1 MNNQKKIIFMGTAQ
15 FAIPC
20 IDNIKKNNFNLIA
33 VVTSPDKPAGRGLK
47 ISESPVKEYA
57 KKNQLNLLQPV
68 NLKDS
73 NFINQIRRLKP
84 DLIVVVAFRMLPE
97 ILWSIP
103 TFGSINVHA
112 SLLPNYRGAAP
123 INWAIINGEKQTGVT
138 TFFINDRIDTGDVI
152 GQSKIDIN
160 KNENAGELHN
170 SLMRLG
176 ADLLIK
182 SIDKIFSSKENISTK
197 QLEVKNLKAA
207 PKLDKTNCKINWQD
221 SCINIHNKIRGLS
234 PYPGARSV
242 LDNLNKKIKVIIYKS
257 DYIKE
262 VHNLNSGSIYIEKDK
277 IKIAVVDGYIYPLLI
292 KFEGKKTMDTK
303 SLINGFNFN
312 KECKM
317 I

>member
-1 MNNQKKIIFMGTAQ
+1 MNNQKKIIFMGTAE

-20 IDNIKKNNFNLIA
+20 LDNIKKNDFNLLA

-197 QLEVKNLKAA
+197 QLEVKNLKVA
-207 PKLDKTNCKINWQD
+207 PKLNKTNCKINWQD

-262 VHNLNSGSIYIEKDK
+262 AHNLNSGSIYFEKDK

>member
-20 IDNIKKNNFNLIA
+20 IDNIRRNNFNLLA

-262 VHNLNSGSIYIEKDK
+262 AHNLNSGSIYIEKDK

>member
-20 IDNIKKNNFNLIA
+20 LDNIKKNDFNLLA

-97 ILWSIP
+97 IVWTIP
-103 TFGSINVHA
+103 AFGSINVHA

-170 SLMRLG
+170 RLMRLG

-182 SIDKIFSSKENISTK
+182 SIGKIFSSKQNKATE
-197 QLEVKNLKAA
+197 QLEGENLKAA
-207 PKLDKTNCKINWQD
+207 PKLNKTNCKINWQD

-262 VHNLNSGSIYIEKDK
+262 AHNLNSGSIYIEKDK

>member
-20 IDNIKKNNFNLIA
+20 LDNIKKNKFNLIA

-84 DLIVVVAFRMLPE
+84 DLIVVVAFRILPE

-207 PKLDKTNCKINWQD
+207 PKLNKTNCKINWQD

>member
-1 MNNQKKIIFMGTAQ
+1 MTSLNFGNFSRKIKNRRSFICGIKGTKLSNKE
-15 FAIPC
+15 FIR
-20 IDNIKKNNFNLIA
+20 LIE
-33 VVTSPDKPAGRGLK
+33 D
-47 ISESPVKEYA
+47 I
-57 KKNQLNLLQPV
+57 
-68 NLKDS
+68 
-73 NFINQIRRLKP
+73 KP
-84 DLIVVVAFRMLPE
+84 DLIIVIAFQKLPK
-97 ILWSIP
+97 SIWGVP
-103 TFGSINVHA
+103 KFGTFNLHA
-112 SLLPNYRGAAP
+112 SILPNYRGAAP

-182 SIDKIFSSKENISTK
+182 SIDKIFSIKENISTK

-207 PKLDKTNCKINWQD
+207 PKLNKTNCKINWQD

-242 LDNLNKKIKVIIYKS
+242 LDNLKKKIKVIIYKS

-262 VHNLNSGSIYIEKDK
+262 AHNLNSGSIYIEKDK

>member
-73 NFINQIRRLKP
+73 NFINQIRRIKP

-138 TFFINDRIDTGDVI
+138 TFFINDRIDTGDII

-160 KNENAGELHN
+160 KDETAGELHN
-170 SLMRLG
+170 RLMKLG

-182 SIDKIFSSKENISTK
+182 SIDKIFSSKQNITTK
-197 QLEVKNLKAA
+197 QLEGKNLYTA
-207 PKLDKTNCKINWQD
+207 PKLNKTNCNINWQD
-221 SCINIHNKIRGLS
+221 SCVNIHNKIRGLS

-242 LDNLNKKIKVIIYKS
+242 LDNLNKKIKVIVYKS

-262 VHNLNSGSIYIEKDK
+262 VHNHNSGSIYIEKDK
-277 IKIAVVDGYIYPLLI
+277 IKIAVADGYIYPLLI

>member
-182 SIDKIFSSKENISTK
+182 SIDNIFSNKQNISTK

-207 PKLDKTNCKINWQD
+207 PKLNKTNCKINWQD

>member
-207 PKLDKTNCKINWQD
+207 PKLNKTNCKINWQD

-303 SLINGFNFN
+303 SLINGFKFG
-312 KECKM
+312 KGCKM

>member
-20 IDNIKKNNFNLIA
+20 LDNIKKNKFNLIA

-207 PKLDKTNCKINWQD
+207 PKLNKTNCKINWQD

-242 LDNLNKKIKVIIYKS
+242 LDNLNKKIKVIVYKS

-262 VHNLNSGSIYIEKDK
+262 VHNHNSGSIYIEKDK
-277 IKIAVVDGYIYPLLI
+277 IKIAVADGYIYPLLI

>member
-20 IDNIKKNNFNLIA
+20 IDNIRRNNFNLLA

-182 SIDKIFSSKENISTK
+182 SIDKIFSNKQNISTK

-207 PKLDKTNCKINWQD
+207 PKLNKTNCKINWQD

-242 LDNLNKKIKVIIYKS
+242 LDNLKKKIKVIIYKS

-262 VHNLNSGSIYIEKDK
+262 AHNLNSGSIYIEKDK

>member
-1 MNNQKKIIFMGTAQ
+1 
-15 FAIPC
+15 
-20 IDNIKKNNFNLIA
+20 
-33 VVTSPDKPAGRGLK
+33 
-47 ISESPVKEYA
+47 
-57 KKNQLNLLQPV
+57 
-68 NLKDS
+68 
-73 NFINQIRRLKP
+73 
-84 DLIVVVAFRMLPE
+84 MLPE

-207 PKLDKTNCKINWQD
+207 PKLNKTNCKINWQD

-242 LDNLNKKIKVIIYKS
+242 LDNLKKKIKVIIYKS

-262 VHNLNSGSIYIEKDK
+262 AHNLNSGSIYIEKDK

>member
-1 MNNQKKIIFMGTAQ
+1 MIKQKKIIFMGTAQ

-20 IDNIKKNNFNLIA
+20 LNNIEKNNFNLLA

-207 PKLDKTNCKINWQD
+207 PKLNKTNCKINWQD

>member
-20 IDNIKKNNFNLIA
+20 IDNIKKNNFNLLA

-207 PKLDKTNCKINWQD
+207 PKLNKTNCKINWQD

-262 VHNLNSGSIYIEKDK
+262 AHNLNSGSIYIEKDK

>member
-1 MNNQKKIIFMGTAQ
+1 MDNKKKIIFMGTAQ

-20 IDNIKKNNFNLIA
+20 IDNIKKNNFNLLA

-47 ISESPVKEYA
+47 ISESPVKEYS

-68 NLKDS
+68 NLKDDE
-73 NFINQIRRLKP
+73 FINQIKSLKP

-138 TFFINDRIDTGDVI
+138 TFFINDRIDTGDII

-160 KNENAGELHN
+160 KDETAGELHN
-170 SLMRLG
+170 RLMKLG

-182 SIDKIFSSKENISTK
+182 SIDKIFSSKQNITTK
-197 QLEVKNLKAA
+197 QLEGKNLNTA
-207 PKLDKTNCKINWQD
+207 PKLNKTNCNINWQD
-221 SCINIHNKIRGLS
+221 SCVNIHNKIRGLS

-242 LDNLNKKIKVIIYKS
+242 LDNLNKKIKVIVYKS

-262 VHNLNSGSIYIEKDK
+262 VHNHNSGSIYIEKDK
-277 IKIAVVDGYIYPLLI
+277 IKIAVADGYIYPLLI

-303 SLINGFNFN
+303 SLINGFKFG

>member
-20 IDNIKKNNFNLIA
+20 LDNIKKNNFNLIA

-57 KKNQLNLLQPV
+57 KKHQLNLLQPV

-207 PKLDKTNCKINWQD
+207 PKLNKTNCKINWQD

>member
-1 MNNQKKIIFMGTAQ
+1 MIKQKKIIFMGTAQ

-20 IDNIKKNNFNLIA
+20 LNNIEKNNFNLLA

-47 ISESPVKEYA
+47 ISESPVKEYS

-68 NLKDS
+68 NLKDDK
-73 NFINQIRRLKP
+73 FINQIKSLKP

-138 TFFINDRIDTGDVI
+138 TFFINDRIDTGDII

-160 KNENAGELHN
+160 KDETAGELHN
-170 SLMRLG
+170 RLMKLG

-182 SIDKIFSSKENISTK
+182 SIDKIFSSKQNITTK
-197 QLEVKNLKAA
+197 QLEGKNLNTA
-207 PKLDKTNCKINWQD
+207 PKLNKTNCNINWQD
-221 SCINIHNKIRGLS
+221 SCVNIHNKIRGLS

-242 LDNLNKKIKVIIYKS
+242 LDNLNKKIKVIVYKS

-262 VHNLNSGSIYIEKDK
+262 VHNHNSGSIYIEKDK
-277 IKIAVVDGYIYPLLI
+277 IKIAVADGYIYPLLI

>member
-207 PKLDKTNCKINWQD
+207 PKLNKTNCKINWQD

-242 LDNLNKKIKVIIYKS
+242 LDNLNKKIKVIIHKS

>member
-20 IDNIKKNNFNLIA
+20 LDNIKKNNFNLIA

-207 PKLDKTNCKINWQD
+207 PKLNKTNCKINWQD

>member
-20 IDNIKKNNFNLIA
+20 LDNIKKNKFNLIA

-207 PKLDKTNCKINWQD
+207 PKLNKTNCKINWQD

-242 LDNLNKKIKVIIYKS
+242 LDNLNKKITVIIYKS

-262 VHNLNSGSIYIEKDK
+262 AHNLNSGSIYIEKDK

>member
-20 IDNIKKNNFNLIA
+20 IDNIKKNKFNLIA

-207 PKLDKTNCKINWQD
+207 PKLNKTNCKINWQD

-262 VHNLNSGSIYIEKDK
+262 AHNLNSGSIYIEKDK

>member
-1 MNNQKKIIFMGTAQ
+1 MGTAE

-20 IDNIKKNNFNLIA
+20 LDNIKKNDFNILA

-207 PKLDKTNCKINWQD
+207 PKLNKTNCKINWQD

>member
-207 PKLDKTNCKINWQD
+207 PKLNKTNCKINWQD

-262 VHNLNSGSIYIEKDK
+262 AHNLNSGSIYIEKDK

>member
-182 SIDKIFSSKENISTK
+182 SIDKIFSSKQNISTK
-197 QLEVKNLKAA
+197 QLEGENLKAA
-207 PKLDKTNCKINWQD
+207 PKLNKTNCKINWQD

-242 LDNLNKKIKVIIYKS
+242 LDNLNKKIKVIIFKS

-262 VHNLNSGSIYIEKDK
+262 AHNLNSGSIYIEKDK

-292 KFEGKKTMDTK
+292 KFEVKKTMNTK

-312 KECKM
+312 K
-317 I
+317 

>member
-1 MNNQKKIIFMGTAQ
+1 MNNQKKIIFMGTAE

-20 IDNIKKNNFNLIA
+20 LDNIKKNDFNLLA

-138 TFFINDRIDTGDVI
+138 TFFINDKIDTGDVI

-170 SLMRLG
+170 RLMRLG

-207 PKLDKTNCKINWQD
+207 PKLNKTNCKINWQD

>member
-1 MNNQKKIIFMGTAQ
+1 MIKQKKIIFMGTAQ

-20 IDNIKKNNFNLIA
+20 LNNIEKNNFNLLA

-47 ISESPVKEYA
+47 ISESPVKEYS

-68 NLKDS
+68 NLKDDE
-73 NFINQIRRLKP
+73 FINQIKSLKP

-138 TFFINDRIDTGDVI
+138 TFFINDRIDTGDII

-160 KNENAGELHN
+160 KDETAGELHN
-170 SLMRLG
+170 RLMKLG

-182 SIDKIFSSKENISTK
+182 SIDKIFSSKQNITTK
-197 QLEVKNLKAA
+197 QLEGKNLNTA
-207 PKLDKTNCKINWQD
+207 PKLNKTNCNINWQD
-221 SCINIHNKIRGLS
+221 SCVNIHNKIRGLS
-234 PYPGARSV
+234 PYPGARSI
-242 LDNLNKKIKVIIYKS
+242 LDNLNKKIKVIVYKS

-262 VHNLNSGSIYIEKDK
+262 VHNHNSGSIYIEKDK
-277 IKIAVVDGYIYPLLI
+277 IKIAVADGYIYPLLI

>member
-20 IDNIKKNNFNLIA
+20 IDNIKKNNFNIIA

-207 PKLDKTNCKINWQD
+207 PKLNKTNCKINWQD

>member
-1 MNNQKKIIFMGTAQ
+1 MNNQKKIIFMGTAE

-20 IDNIKKNNFNLIA
+20 LDNIKKNDFNLLA

-207 PKLDKTNCKINWQD
+207 PKLNKTNCKINWQD

-262 VHNLNSGSIYIEKDK
+262 AHNLNSGSIYIEKDK

>member
-20 IDNIKKNNFNLIA
+20 IDNIKKNNFNLLA

-182 SIDKIFSSKENISTK
+182 SIDKIFISKENISTK

-207 PKLDKTNCKINWQD
+207 PKLNKTNCKINWQD

>member
-1 MNNQKKIIFMGTAQ
+1 MNNHKKIIFMGTAQ

>member
-1 MNNQKKIIFMGTAQ
+1 MIKQKKIIFMGTAQ

-20 IDNIKKNNFNLIA
+20 LNNIEKNNFNLLA

-182 SIDKIFSSKENISTK
+182 SIDKIFSSKQNISTK

-207 PKLDKTNCKINWQD
+207 PKLNKTNCKINWQD

-242 LDNLNKKIKVIIYKS
+242 LDNLNKKIKVIVYKS

-262 VHNLNSGSIYIEKDK
+262 VHNHNSGSIYIEKDK

>member
-20 IDNIKKNNFNLIA
+20 LDNIKKNNFNLLA

-207 PKLDKTNCKINWQD
+207 PKLNKTNCKINWQD

>member
-20 IDNIKKNNFNLIA
+20 LDNIKKNKFNLIA

-97 ILWSIP
+97 IVWTIP

>member
-73 NFINQIRRLKP
+73 QFINQIKSLKP

-207 PKLDKTNCKINWQD
+207 PKLNKTNCKINWQD

>member
-1 MNNQKKIIFMGTAQ
+1 MIKQKKIIFMGTAQ

-20 IDNIKKNNFNLIA
+20 LNNIEKNNFNLLA

-138 TFFINDRIDTGDVI
+138 TFFINDRIDTGDII

-160 KNENAGELHN
+160 KDETAGELHN
-170 SLMRLG
+170 RLMKLG

-207 PKLDKTNCKINWQD
+207 PKLNKTNCKINWQD

-262 VHNLNSGSIYIEKDK
+262 VHNLNSGSIYIEKGK

>member
-207 PKLDKTNCKINWQD
+207 PKLNKTNCKINWQD

>member
-1 MNNQKKIIFMGTAQ
+1 MIKQKKIIFMGTAQ

-20 IDNIKKNNFNLIA
+20 LNNIEKNNFNLLA

-47 ISESPVKEYA
+47 ISESPVKEYS

-68 NLKDS
+68 NLKDDE
-73 NFINQIRRLKP
+73 FINQIKSLKP

-138 TFFINDRIDTGDVI
+138 TFFINDRIDTGDII

-160 KNENAGELHN
+160 KDETAGELHN
-170 SLMRLG
+170 RIMKLG
-176 ADLLIK
+176 ADLLMK
-182 SIDKIFSSKENISTK
+182 SIDKIFSSKQNITTK
-197 QLEVKNLKAA
+197 QLEGKNLNTA
-207 PKLDKTNCKINWQD
+207 PKLNKTNCNINWQD
-221 SCINIHNKIRGLS
+221 SCVNIHNKIRGLS
-234 PYPGARSV
+234 PYPGARSI
-242 LDNLNKKIKVIIYKS
+242 LDNLNKKIKVIVYKS

-262 VHNLNSGSIYIEKDK
+262 VHNHNSGSIYIEKDK
-277 IKIAVVDGYIYPLLI
+277 IKIAVADGYIYPLLI

>member
-1 MNNQKKIIFMGTAQ
+1 MDNKKKIIFMGTAQ

-20 IDNIKKNNFNLIA
+20 IDNIKKNNFNLLA

-57 KKNQLNLLQPV
+57 KKHQLNLLQPV

-73 NFINQIRRLKP
+73 KFINQIKTLKP

-97 ILWSIP
+97 ILWAIP
-103 TFGSINVHA
+103 SYGSINVHA
-112 SLLPNYRGAAP
+112 SLLPKYRGAAP

-138 TFFINDRIDTGDVI
+138 TFFINDRIDAGDVI

-160 KNENAGELHN
+160 KDENAGELHN
-170 SLMRLG
+170 RLMRLG

-182 SIDKIFSSKENISTK
+182 SIHKIFSSKQSIATK
-197 QLEVKNLKAA
+197 QLEGKNLNAA
-207 PKLDKTNCKINWQD
+207 PKLNKTNCKINWED

-262 VHNLNSGSIYIEKDK
+262 VHNLSSGSIYIEKDK

-303 SLINGFNFN
+303 SLINGFKFG

>member
-20 IDNIKKNNFNLIA
+20 IHNIKKNNFNLIA

-207 PKLDKTNCKINWQD
+207 PKLNKTNCKINWQD